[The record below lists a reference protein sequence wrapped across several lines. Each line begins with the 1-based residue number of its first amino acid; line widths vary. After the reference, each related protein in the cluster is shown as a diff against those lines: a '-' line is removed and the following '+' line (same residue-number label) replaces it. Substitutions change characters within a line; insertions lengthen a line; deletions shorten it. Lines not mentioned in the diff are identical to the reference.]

1 MPKLVDRH
9 GRPVTGQMPGLVEAL
24 VTDNED
30 PDSMGRVKV
39 KFPTLPEM
47 PESYWARVVTPM
59 AGKQRGWVSLPEVD
73 DEVLVAFVHGDFNNA
88 IILGA
93 LFNGEDTPPYAND
106 DGNNDLRVFQSRS
119 GHRVTFDDTDGS
131 ERVELITHN
140 EEVKVIWDSSGST
153 LAVYAG
159 ENIILEAGSTLS
171 LKCTDFVVDA
181 SASVEVSA
189 GSTFDLSASSTATI
203 DGGGSLTLSAGT
215 ISIN

>member
-1 MPKLVDRH
+1 MPKLVDGQ
-9 GRPVTGQMPGLVEAL
+9 GRPITGQMPGLVEGL

-30 PDSMGRVKV
+30 PDSMGRVRV

-59 AGKQRGWVSLPEVD
+59 AGKQRGWVTLPEID
-73 DEVLVAFVHGDFNNA
+73 DEVLVAFMHGDFNNA
-88 IILGA
+88 IVLGA

-119 GHRVTFDDTDGS
+119 GHRVTFDDCDGS

-140 EEVKVIWDSSGST
+140 EEVKVIWDSSGKT

-159 ENIILEAGSTLS
+159 DNIILEAGSTMS
-171 LKCTDFVVDA
+171 MKCSDFVVEA
-181 SASVEVSA
+181 SGSVDIQA
-189 GSTFDLSASSTATI
+189 GSSFTLSASSSATI
-203 DGGGSLTLSAGT
+203 DGGGTLTLSAGT

>member
-1 MPKLVDRH
+1 MQLRMAGVVIGIVVD
-9 GRPVTGQMPGLVEAL
+9 
-24 VTDNED
+24 NCD
-30 PDSMGRVKV
+30 PDGMHRVKV
-39 KFPTLPEM
+39 KYPVESADM
-47 PESYWARVVTPM
+47 PESSWCRLITPM
-59 AGKQRGWVSLPEVD
+59 AGKQRGWVTLPEVD
-73 DEVLVAFVHGDFNNA
+73 DEV
-88 IILGA
+88 ILGFA
-93 LFNGEDTPPYAND
+93 YRSGLPYVLGAVFNGEDTPPYANE

-119 GHRVTFDDTDGS
+119 GHRVTFDDTSGS

-140 EEVKVIWDSSGST
+140 EEVKVIWDSSGKT

-189 GSTFDLSASSTATI
+189 GSTFDLSASSTASI
-203 DGGGSLTLSAGT
+203 DGGGSLTLSAGM